1 VSRRFREVSADSVRG
16 RAPECTGRRPRSHS
30 VSHSAVSSRDDHRN
44 DPPIESQGSASAV
57 LGRSGGVASPR
68 LHVWAGAEVLEL
80 SLSRLL
86 SASRFPDPHVQ
97 EPGQY
102 QAKRFSLR
110 LAALVKVSATTGQP
124 GRQGI
129 AAQQRH
135 HLSAGRVGLRS
146 RFASD
151 VAMETP
157 TGRCSGRGDDT
168 SSRPRSRSERRPC
181 PRRNAPRRRRADTAP
196 RSIELSATPCHILAS
211 GVPLLLSMDPT
222 EMH

>member
-1 VSRRFREVSADSVRG
+1 MITATTLRSRAKAV
-16 RAPECTGRRPRSHS
+16 RPRCWADLAAWPVH
-30 VSHSAVSSRDDHRN
+30 
-44 DPPIESQGSASAV
+44 AS
-57 LGRSGGVASPR
+57 
-68 LHVWAGAEVLEL
+68 HVWAGAEVLEL

-181 PRRNAPRRRRADTAP
+181 PRRNAPRRRTADTAP
-196 RSIELSATPCHILAS
+196 EPTEPSATPCHILTS
-211 GVPLLLSMDPT
+211 GVPLLLTMDLDRILGVLLPCQLPSRGWKPSAT
-222 EMH
+222 WHRPHVLWGAAAAR